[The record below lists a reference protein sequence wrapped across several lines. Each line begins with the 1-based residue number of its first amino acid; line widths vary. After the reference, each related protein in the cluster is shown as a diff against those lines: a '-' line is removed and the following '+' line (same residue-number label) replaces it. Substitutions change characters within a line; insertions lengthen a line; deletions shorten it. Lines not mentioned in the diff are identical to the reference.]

1 MTTPEGYIRQISSI
15 EDALKRHNQQV
26 KELRQKQRLAKT
38 RLYEWMSAKGLEEYQ
53 GYTIKKVAP
62 RPKIIRKKAKEKKE
76 DALRLFS
83 EIGVNDPEEFWDA
96 LQRTQKAGKLE
107 EDE

>member
-26 KELRQKQRLAKT
+26 KDLRQKQRLAKNH
-38 RLYEWMSAKGLEEYQ
+38 LYEWMKSKGLEEYQ

-62 RPKIIRKKAKEKKE
+62 RPKIPRKKAKDKKE

-83 EIGVNDPEEFWDA
+83 DIGVNDPEEFWEA
-96 LQRTQKAGKLE
+96 LQRTQKVAPPL